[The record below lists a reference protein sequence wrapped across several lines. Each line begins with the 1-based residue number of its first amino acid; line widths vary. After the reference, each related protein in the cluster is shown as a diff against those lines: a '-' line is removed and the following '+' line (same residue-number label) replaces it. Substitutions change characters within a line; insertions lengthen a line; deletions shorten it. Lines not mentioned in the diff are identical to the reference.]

1 MEPLG
6 KPLQARYQALYPKR
20 YSAWDGGTSRALKS
34 KIATAGPARPARAF
48 PRLRIRL
55 RNDLVLGPG
64 KIQLIQAI
72 DRTGSISAAA
82 RELGMSYRRAWL
94 LVDALNRMFSQ
105 LVIRTSSGG
114 AKGGG
119 AKVTAFGR
127 AVAAAYLRAEER
139 TSSVIREEFAD
150 LDIPIATL
158 VKKQSGRRRDA
169 SPGSTKNGGLT

>member
-1 MEPLG
+1 M
-6 KPLQARYQALYPKR
+6 
-20 YSAWDGGTSRALKS
+20 KS
-34 KIATAGPARPARAF
+34 KIATAGPARPALAF

-114 AKGGG
+114 AQGGG

-139 TSSVIREEFAD
+139 TSSGRVCGSRHSNRLVSEEAKR
-150 LDIPIATL
+150 AQ
-158 VKKQSGRRRDA
+158 KRRIT
-169 SPGSTKNGGLT
+169 GVN

>member
-1 MEPLG
+1 
-6 KPLQARYQALYPKR
+6 
-20 YSAWDGGTSRALKS
+20 
-34 KIATAGPARPARAF
+34 
-48 PRLRIRL
+48 
-55 RNDLVLGPG
+55 
-64 KIQLIQAI
+64 
-72 DRTGSISAAA
+72 
-82 RELGMSYRRAWL
+82 MSYRRASL

-114 AKGGG
+114 AQGGG

-139 TSSVIREEFAD
+139 TSSVIREEFAG

-169 SPGSTKNGGLT
+169 SPGSTKTEG